1 MFSFN
6 YIGSDGK
13 IGASANFM
21 SALAQSKG
29 ELTLSA
35 SVGKIKAVDFDA
47 AKRGM
52 CVLRGTHLRSV
63 DALAFGVDG
72 RLYFLEF
79 KDRSFNALNKQ
90 GQVLAAEEQNDGNVK
105 HTKSKARNQKKT
117 INRKGIKQEPTI
129 AVELSEKIFDSI
141 LLAGLGEEQW
151 RIGDFVDESCVA
163 NASTVAD
170 IRRNSVFVIVVNDT
184 SYEKDVTN
192 GEQKFLSLGKELS
205 NNPSCDD
212 PQIPGAQI
220 YWGLEKFFKSDF
232 CSEVHT
238 LTVPEFEKYAVG
250 RFTNLDAVLGRVC
263 RVAAHL

>member
-13 IGASANFM
+13 IVASANSL

-29 ELTLSA
+29 ELSLSA

-47 AKRGM
+47 AKRGL
-52 CVLRGTHLRSV
+52 CVLRGKHLRSV

-90 GQVLAAEEQNDGNVK
+90 GQVFAAEEQNDGNVK
-105 HTKSKARNQKKT
+105 HNKGKARNQKKT
-117 INRKGIKQEPTI
+117 INRKGIAQEPTI
-129 AVELSEKIFDSI
+129 AVELSEKMFDSV
-141 LLAGLGEEQW
+141 LLAGLGEEKW
-151 RIGDFVDESCVA
+151 RTCVFVGESCVV

-170 IRRNSVFVIVVNDT
+170 IRRKSVFVIVVNDT
-184 SYEKDVTN
+184 SYEKDVTS
-192 GEQKFLSLGKELS
+192 GERKFLSLGKKLS

-220 YWGLEKFFKSDF
+220 YWGLEKFSNGEY

-250 RFTNLDAVLGRVC
+250 RFRNLD
-263 RVAAHL
+263 